1 MSDPKPARIYLVA
14 TSTHPDDKALAQAL
28 LTAQPGAANELWH
41 KYEPMVRRML
51 ARAMG
56 PDREV
61 DDLTQDVFLTFFDK
75 LPGLRKPESLRSF
88 LISVTTFTIRAELRK
103 RWVRRIMRLTG
114 DGQIPEP
121 TEEGPD
127 RDEREALSRFYKI
140 LDRLSADDRTAFA
153 LRFVEGLELLEVAE
167 AMNISLATLKRR
179 LGPIYERVTAQVKLD
194 PLLCSYIP
202 ALATVHDGGGA
213 S

>member
-1 MSDPKPARIYLVA
+1 MADPKPARIYLVA
-14 TSTHPDDKALAQAL
+14 TSTHLDDTALAAAL
-28 LTAQPGAANELWH
+28 LDRQPGAANKLWH

-56 PDREV
+56 PDRDV

-75 LPGLRKPESLRSF
+75 LSRLRKPESLRSF
-88 LISVTTFTIRAELRK
+88 LISVTTFTLRAELRK
-103 RWVRRIMRLTG
+103 RWVRRIMRLSS
-114 DGQIPEP
+114 DGQVPEVAQ
-121 TEEGPD
+121 EGPD
-127 RDEREALSRFYKI
+127 RDEREALSRFYRI
-140 LDRLSADDRTAFA
+140 LDGLGADDRTAFA

-179 LGPIYERVTAQVKLD
+179 LGPIHEKVVAQVKLD
-194 PLLCSYIP
+194 PLLAGYVPS
-202 ALATVHDGGGA
+202 LATVDESGGA

>member
-1 MSDPKPARIYLVA
+1 MAEPKPARIYLVA
-14 TSTHPDDKALAQAL
+14 TSTHPDDKALANAL
-28 LTAQPGAANELWH
+28 LAGQPGAANKVWH

-56 PDREV
+56 PDRDV

-88 LISVTTFTIRAELRK
+88 LISVTTFTMRAELRR
-103 RWVRRIMRLTG
+103 RWVRRIMRLSS
-114 DGQIPEP
+114 DGQLPEVAA
-121 TEEGPD
+121 EGPD
-127 RDEREALSRFYKI
+127 RDEREALSRFYRV
-140 LDRLSADDRTAFA
+140 LDGLSADDRTAFT

-179 LGPIYERVTAQVKLD
+179 LGPIYERVLAQVKLD
-194 PLLCSYIP
+194 PLLAAYVPS
-202 ALATVHDGGGA
+202 LATVDNAGGA